1 MTVLNF
7 TLSGDVVIQ
16 VTITELLNGTL
27 QFDLAVTSETGSIG
41 DLNGLFFDIA
51 DESLLGEMVATGDDV
66 TGMIFEANDVTKV
79 DNYNNIRGELLKD
92 LGKFDGGVQF
102 GTAGMAKDDIRET
115 SFVLSHE
122 SAELTAD
129 LFLGMD
135 FAARL
140 TSVGP
145 EGGARDGSSKI
156 GGQAPTEPGDGGG
169 TGEPGDGG
177 GTGEPGDG
185 GGTGEPG
192 DGGGTGEPGDGGGT
206 GDPGDGGGTGSV
218 NIANDDSM
226 TVRNTEGFSP
236 FGLPD
241 LLDDF
246 TALGLLDNDT
256 ADGGAY
262 TGPITQVAGQNFADG
277 MIVAGSDGG
286 LLMVFADGSVDFSAN
301 GEFDALGTGES
312 AFTQFV
318 YTIEGGDDAILT
330 VEVFADD
337 FGDGGG
343 GDGGVGIIGT
353 TDVDLGLT

>member
-16 VTITELLNGTL
+16 ITITELLNGTL

-102 GTAGMAKDDIRET
+102 GTAGMAEDDIRET

-122 SAELTAD
+122 SADLTAD

-185 GGTGEPG
+185 GGTG
-192 DGGGTGEPGDGGGT
+192 
-206 GDPGDGGGTGSV
+206 DPGDGGGTGSV

-236 FGLPD
+236 FGLAD

-262 TGPITQVAGQNFADG
+262 TGPITQVAGQNFTDG

>member
-16 VTITELLNGTL
+16 ITITELLNGTL

-102 GTAGMAKDDIRET
+102 GTAGMAEDDIRET

-122 SAELTAD
+122 SADLTAD

-169 TGEPGDGG
+169 TG
-177 GTGEPGDG
+177 
-185 GGTGEPG
+185 
-192 DGGGTGEPGDGGGT
+192 
-206 GDPGDGGGTGSV
+206 DPGDGGGTGSV

-236 FGLPD
+236 FGLAD

-343 GDGGVGIIGT
+343 GDGGIGIIGT

>member
-102 GTAGMAKDDIRET
+102 GTAGMAEDDIRET

-122 SAELTAD
+122 SADLTAD

-140 TSVGP
+140 TSGGP

-156 GGQAPTEPGDGGG
+156 GGQAPT
-169 TGEPGDGG
+169 
-177 GTGEPGDG
+177 
-185 GGTGEPG
+185 
-192 DGGGTGEPGDGGGT
+192 EPGDGGGT

-241 LLDDF
+241 PLDALG
-246 TALGLLDNDT
+246 ALGLLDNDT

-262 TGPITQVAGQNFADG
+262 TGPITQVAGQNFTDG

>member
-16 VTITELLNGTL
+16 ITITELLNGTL

-102 GTAGMAKDDIRET
+102 GTAGMAEDDIRET

-122 SAELTAD
+122 SADLTAD

-185 GGTGEPG
+185 GGTG
-192 DGGGTGEPGDGGGT
+192 
-206 GDPGDGGGTGSV
+206 DPGDGGGTGSV

-236 FGLPD
+236 FGLAD

-262 TGPITQVAGQNFADG
+262 TGPITQVAGQNFTDG

-343 GDGGVGIIGT
+343 GDGGIGIIGT